1 MIGCEWIIIKDE
13 RWVHGLY
20 CTISF
25 DFFTYLKFSTIK
37 SKKKKAN
44 LNNVLLVH
52 RKKDRKTNKKTKG
65 GKGEREK

>member
-1 MIGCEWIIIKDE
+1 MSGSLLKMRDGYMGFIVLFLLI
-13 RWVHGLY
+13 
-20 CTISF
+20 
-25 DFFTYLKFSTIK
+25 FFTYLKFSTIK